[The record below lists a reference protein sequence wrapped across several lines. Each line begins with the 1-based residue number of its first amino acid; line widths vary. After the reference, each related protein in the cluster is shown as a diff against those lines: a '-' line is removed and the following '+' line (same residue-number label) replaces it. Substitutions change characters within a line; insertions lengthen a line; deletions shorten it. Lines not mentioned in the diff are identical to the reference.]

1 MTKGESAKLHKII
14 EQNAYIIKLL
24 ENIVD
29 DANLVSQL
37 QRQVAKSRDIIRQL
51 EYEKWFNEKQKQ
63 TKTWKNTSTQP
74 NWPTS
79 ANT

>member
-1 MTKGESAKLHKII
+1 MTKGESAKLDKII

-37 QRQVAKSRDIIRQL
+37 QKQVAKSSDIIRQL
-51 EYEKWFNEKQKQ
+51 EYEKWFNENKNKK
-63 TKTWKNTSTQP
+63 TKK
-74 NWPTS
+74 
-79 ANT
+79 

>member
-1 MTKGESAKLHKII
+1 MTKGESAKLDKII

-37 QRQVAKSRDIIRQL
+37 QRQVAKSKDIIRQL
-51 EYEKWFNEKQKQ
+51 EYEKWFNENKN
-63 TKTWKNTSTQP
+63 KNTKK
-74 NWPTS
+74 
-79 ANT
+79 

>member
-1 MTKGESAKLHKII
+1 MTKKESAKLDKII

-29 DANLVSQL
+29 DATLVSQL

-51 EYEKWFNEKQKQ
+51 EYEKWFNEN
-63 TKTWKNTSTQP
+63 KNKK
-74 NWPTS
+74 
-79 ANT
+79 AKK